1 MPPWWGKSSSKDTK
15 KRTKENLIDTL
26 HRFISSSDQ
35 KSPTESKA
43 NRRKNNNIISAK
55 GSQSRAESRATSPS
69 KNVSRCQSFSD
80 RPQPLPL
87 PHRPA
92 VTRTASEVGIS
103 RPLLEKRG
111 KPQLLLPLPTPTNCL
126 LKKPE
131 INEACGT
138 DFPTPASNSSIGS
151 VESDDP
157 GGGSQLHS
165 PVRTDVENACR
176 PVRKNHARYV
186 SSNAI
191 K

>member
-1 MPPWWGKSSSKDTK
+1 MPPWWGKSSSKETK

-26 HRFISSSDQ
+26 HRFISFSDP

-43 NRRKNNNIISAK
+43 NRRKSNNIVSAK

-80 RPQPLPL
+80 WPQPLPL

-111 KPQLLLPLPTPTNCL
+111 KPQLLLPLPAPTNCL

-131 INEACGT
+131 TNEACGT
-138 DFPTPASNSSIGS
+138 DFPTPASNSSNGS
-151 VESDDP
+151 VDSDDP
-157 GGGSQLHS
+157 GVGSQLHS
-165 PVRTDVENACR
+165 PVGINVDNGYRS
-176 PVRKNHARYV
+176 VRKNHARYV

-191 K
+191 I